1 MALTNAERQKR
12 FYEKRVKTGGVKRYE
27 FRLSGEH
34 NQVLKYLAEHWQCSL
49 TEAFTRSVLAAWDY
63 EGKPI
68 PKVKK
73 RKPKPTASTRQQPSA
88 QASAKRVPKR
98 KR

>member
-27 FRLSGEH
+27 FRLGGEH
-34 NQVLKYLAEHWQCSL
+34 NQVLRYLAEHWQCSL
-49 TEAFTRSVLAAWDY
+49 TEAFTRTVMDAWER

-68 PKVKK
+68 PGYKARK
-73 RKPKPTASTRQQPSA
+73 RKPKPTANTR
-88 QASAKRVPKR
+88 
-98 KR
+98 